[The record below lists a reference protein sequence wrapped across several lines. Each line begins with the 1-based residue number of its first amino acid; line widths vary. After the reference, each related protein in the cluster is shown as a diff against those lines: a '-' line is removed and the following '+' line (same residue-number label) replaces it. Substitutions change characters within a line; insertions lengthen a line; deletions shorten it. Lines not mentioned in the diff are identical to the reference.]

1 MALLCFLFSFRWCP
15 ISQLKTIPCTFSEYS
30 SRVKM
35 RNVWVSIQMTM
46 KIHTGWWMSCKCTSQ
61 CHGISPSPI
70 IVRLTLRQWSGASWD
85 IHSGRRRSYLLR
97 WVKTEKNLLVHGLSL
112 TDGRVYFTYMKIYS
126 HSTDCLT
133 TAWMDLGVT
142 FHRQIHQ
149 KINK

>member
-35 RNVWVSIQMTM
+35 RNVWVSNQMTM

-97 WVKTEKNLLVHGLSL
+97 WVKSGKKPSGAWTVTDWWTGVFYLYENLFTFDRLPNHRVNGFGSHISSANSSKN
-112 TDGRVYFTYMKIYS
+112 K
-126 HSTDCLT
+126 
-133 TAWMDLGVT
+133 
-142 FHRQIHQ
+142 
-149 KINK
+149 